1 MSTGFEVINQT
12 LWITK
17 DPEAQLVYTL
27 DWTDWLAAGDSIAE
41 AQFEV
46 VARAN
51 DPEPLLK
58 ISDGVSE
65 GTKTYVEL
73 ASGQLGKSYTVSTT
87 ITTADGLIDRR
98 SFRVKIE
105 QKSI

>member
-41 AQFEV
+41 AEFEV

-51 DPEPLLK
+51 DPDPLLK
-58 ISDGVSE
+58 VSDGINA
-65 GTKTYVEL
+65 GNQTYVEL
-73 ASGQLGKSYTVSTT
+73 AAGQLGKSYTVSIK

-98 SFRVKIE
+98 SFKVKIE
-105 QKSI
+105 QRSV